1 MFQKN
6 GRAPFNSRNSH
17 YSSVVSE
24 ALGSRSPNLP
34 CTGAQLPACAFSSAP
49 AKRCLPRCGH
59 QAAAPE
65 YLESFACCLC
75 TVCSPTAIQNHHLEA
90 NLQKRNLLLCFDL
103 FLQPSCRPATGPGR
117 SLPSPPPPWRE
128 TPPRV
133 RHMSRLAP
141 ASGGEGNLVA
151 DKCRGD
157 GDCFAP
163 PHGGARGG
171 PEARRLREVATSVA
185 LSTRGNLFAPAHGRT
200 PVLGE
205 ANLCLKPSVAMGA
218 LRGVTQS
225 QDEPCKVHSPPAQ
238 RQAGEAWT
246 GQRGCERRW
255 LAASFALGIQRGK
268 ADPFMKA

>member
-6 GRAPFNSRNSH
+6 ERAPFNSHNSH

-24 ALGSRSPNLP
+24 ALGSKSPNLP

-128 TPPRV
+128 TPPHVCATWAALPRP
-133 RHMSRLAP
+133 P
-141 ASGGEGNLVA
+141 AGRATLWPISVEEMVTALLHHA
-151 DKCRGD
+151 
-157 GDCFAP
+157 
-163 PHGGARGG
+163 
-171 PEARRLREVATSVA
+171 EVLGVA
-185 LSTRGNLFAPAHGRT
+185 LRP
-200 PVLGE
+200 
-205 ANLCLKPSVAMGA
+205 
-218 LRGVTQS
+218 
-225 QDEPCKVHSPPAQ
+225 D
-238 RQAGEAWT
+238 AW
-246 GQRGCERRW
+246 
-255 LAASFALGIQRGK
+255 GK
-268 ADPFMKA
+268 